1 MNGISAK
8 PLDEIRRADQTVEE
22 MVRHTLD
29 GEAQPD
35 AHSDGMPYR
44 FDASA
49 AGGLSEPLA
58 AGFEYPP
65 EGPPLPQLWNPI
77 TVLAEADHNV
87 LSGVDVLEA
96 LLYLADPKAKCRQ
109 IAEKALQMF
118 GSVGAVLSARVPDL
132 TAKLGIGYQIA
143 YALKAIHTG
152 MRSVLQEPIRERIH
166 IGSFAE
172 LIDYVGLSLKHETV
186 EVLRMLYL
194 DRKNGLIS
202 DEEANRGTVDH
213 VPIYPREIVKR
224 ALELGAS
231 AVIMVHNHPSGDP
244 TPSEADVSFS
254 QQVERA
260 LSVMNI
266 TLHDSLIV
274 GRNAS
279 TSLRSLGRL

>member
-1 MNGISAK
+1 MS
-8 PLDEIRRADQTVEE
+8 V
-22 MVRHTLD
+22 
-29 GEAQPD
+29 
-35 AHSDGMPYR
+35 
-44 FDASA
+44 
-49 AGGLSEPLA
+49 AGGLSEPVA
-58 AGFEYPP
+58 APFEHQP
-65 EGPPLPQLWNPI
+65 EVRGVPQLWNPI
-77 TVLAEADHNV
+77 VVLAEADHNV
-87 LSGVDVLEA
+87 LPGADVLEA
-96 LLYLADPKAKCRQ
+96 LLYLADPEAKCRQ
-109 IAEKALQMF
+109 IAEKALQVF

-132 TAKLGIGYQIA
+132 TIKLGIRQEIA

-152 MRSVLQEPIRERIH
+152 MRSVLKEPIRDRIP
-166 IGSFAE
+166 IGSFTE
-172 LIDYVGLSLKHETV
+172 LVDYVGLSLKYETV

-244 TPSEADVSFS
+244 TPSKADVSFS

-266 TLHDSLIV
+266 ALHDSLIV
-274 GRNAS
+274 GKSGFA
-279 TSLRSLGRL
+279 SLRSLGRL